1 MIGFTAGPVNSPVHS
16 RLPQPRSIRGV
27 IGLIAVLPIL
37 VLLGCT
43 NDGVTP
49 AQPLR
54 IAAASDLAQVMPE
67 LIGLHQQRYPELTVT
82 TTLGSSGLL
91 ARQIAQGAPFDLL
104 FSANIAFVE
113 DLVAQGHGRSDTLAL
128 YARGRIAIWS
138 VAGAV
143 EPALSLA
150 DLRDP
155 RFRRIALANPE
166 HAPYGLAAKQA
177 LISAG
182 LWEEL
187 QPRIVYAENI
197 LQTLQFSESGNA
209 EAAIIALALAIPT
222 PNGAWAL
229 LDGDL
234 HQPIDQ
240 GLVVTT
246 QSQQAEAAAAFARSV
261 NSPEGRA
268 IMQRFGFVLPGEDL
282 DATILEAAGGRMA
295 R

>member
-1 MIGFTAGPVNSPVHS
+1 MIDNHS
-16 RLPQPRSIRGV
+16 DGMLQYPITIYRIR
-27 IGLIAVLPIL
+27 AS
-37 VLLGCT
+37 LLLLSLLMLCGC
-43 NDGVTP
+43 GASQSVP
-49 AQPLR
+49 SAPLR

-67 LIGLHQQRYPELTVT
+67 LIALHQQHHPAVTVT

-104 FSANIAFVE
+104 FSANVAFAE
-113 DLVAQGHGRSDTLAL
+113 DLVARGHGRSDTLAL
-128 YARGRIAIWS
+128 YARGRIAMWS
-138 VAGAV
+138 VAGGV
-143 EPALSLA
+143 EPALGLE

-187 QPRIVYAENI
+187 APRMVYAENI
-197 LQTLQFSESGNA
+197 LQTLQFCQSGNA
-209 EAAIIALALAIPT
+209 EVAIIALALAIPT
-222 PNGAWAL
+222 TNGAWAL

-234 HQPIDQ
+234 HEPIDQ

-246 QSQQAEAAAAFARSV
+246 QSQQAEAAAAFARTV
-261 NSPEGRA
+261 NGPEGRA
-268 IMQRFGFVLPGEDL
+268 IMQRFGFVLPGEEL
-282 DATILEAAGGRMA
+282 DAAILEAAGGRMA